1 MSSKVSASAMT
12 AQTAITRMSISL
24 CVILPGQRGSSS
36 ATKCAMRVW
45 IMAGPPLARKAQH
58 AISSNGHQDPFHAFA
73 LAIRPCL
80 TGSYDLG
87 LNETMSVTVGLAHLQ
102 HDQEGAQWTAA

>member
-1 MSSKVSASAMT
+1 MSSKVSASATT

-24 CVILPGQRGSSS
+24 CTILPGQRGSSR
-36 ATKCAMRVW
+36 AAKCVTRVW

-73 LAIRPCL
+73 LLRRRGIGAV
-80 TGSYDLG
+80 LG
-87 LNETMSVTVGLAHLQ
+87 LAADERLVGLDHLVL
-102 HDQEGAQWTAA
+102 A